1 MNKIETLGPS
11 GLVMQICDEDFG
23 MQPDNFSIKPV
34 HLANGLARALTGET
48 NDTTALA
55 QTLRR
60 WVRDQRAGVDRESHP
75 TEQILERYPAAF
87 RDGTETEH
95 ERVNTLRALARD
107 VLGADDAVFQQADKS
122 SYTLANRRF
131 VSPDP
136 SDNRSGLFVAE
147 LLRAGGGGDAEALL
161 LEHLDDDTDPYSTIA
176 GPLLKLASSN
186 EVSAHS
192 TLENAALAGL
202 LAIGGTNGRLQS
214 PILSSLR
221 ESFDRL
227 ARFERREGSKLNS
240 LRRMVLFGCFV
251 VHVHMTS
258 RWSEVEVGAP
268 RPPILLDMFDGSR
281 LPLRDASRA
290 TLRAAG
296 EVLERLL
303 ILRLRERLGQLSEE
317 SVSRLLDNAQA
328 LKKEQQS
335 LQEAYETQ
343 RSDPQVTPGE
353 ALVQAYLNVAFAG
366 KQPLNFLTE
375 LGRRAGYLT
384 PWANQGRGGRTKK
397 RYGASAEFLETLV
410 AATVEPDELLD
421 FGEFLDRLRDSFGV
435 LAGRAQDDDAVHTC
449 DLDGQLWTTT
459 TSIAEE
465 DLRMNVEALRVA
477 VLDTG
482 YGREYADGQTVIA
495 STPESESVR

>member
-1 MNKIETLGPS
+1 MNHLGTLGPTA
-11 GLVMQICDEDFG
+11 LVMQICDEDLG
-23 MQPDNFSIKPV
+23 LQPDNFSIKPV
-34 HLANGLARALTGET
+34 HLANGLARALIGET

-60 WVRDQRAGVDRESHP
+60 WVRDQRAGVDRESNP
-75 TEQILERYPAAF
+75 TAQILERYPTAF

-122 SYTLANRRF
+122 SYTLANGRF

-147 LLRAGGGGDAEALL
+147 LLGAGGGGDAQEL
-161 LEHLDDDTDPYSTIA
+161 LEEFLADDTDPYSTIA
-176 GPLLKLASSN
+176 APLLNLATTRPVAARTGHDA
-186 EVSAHS
+186 E
-192 TLENAALAGL
+192 ALAELVVLGSD
-202 LAIGGTNGRLQS
+202 GRLQS
-214 PILSSLR
+214 PVLLSLR

-251 VHVHMTS
+251 VHVHLIS
-258 RWSEVEVGAP
+258 RWSEVETGAP
-268 RPPILLDMFDGSR
+268 RPPILLDMFDGAR

-290 TLRAAG
+290 TLRGAG
-296 EVLERLL
+296 EALERLL
-303 ILRLRERLGQLSEE
+303 ILRLRERLGGLSEE
-317 SVSRLLDNAQA
+317 AVGRLLADEGA
-328 LKKEQQS
+328 LRKEQES
-335 LQEAYETQ
+335 LREAYETQ
-343 RSDPQVTPGE
+343 KSDPEVTAGE
-353 ALVQAYLNVAFAG
+353 AVAQAYLNVAFAG

-410 AATVEPDELLD
+410 AATVEPDDLLD
-421 FGEFLDRLRDSFGV
+421 FGEFLDRLRDSFGI
-435 LAGRAQDDDAVHTC
+435 LAGRAQDDEAVHTC
-449 DLDGQLWTTT
+449 NLAGSQWTST

-465 DLRMNVEALRVA
+465 DLRMNVEALRLA

-482 YGREYADGQTVIA
+482 YGREYADGQTVVA

>member
-1 MNKIETLGPS
+1 MSHLETLGPS
-11 GLVMQICDEDFG
+11 ALVMRICDEDFG
-23 MQPDNFSIKPV
+23 LQPDNFSIKPV

-60 WVRDQRAGVDRESHP
+60 WVRDQRAGVDRETNP
-75 TEQILERYPAAF
+75 TAQILKRYPAAF

-95 ERVNTLRALARD
+95 DRVNTLRALARD

-122 SYTLANRRF
+122 SYTLTNRRF
-131 VSPDP
+131 VSSDP
-136 SDNRSGLFVAE
+136 SDNRSGLFVAD
-147 LLRAGGGGDAEALL
+147 LLRAGDSGDAEVLL
-161 LEHLDDDTDPYSTIA
+161 LELLGNDSDPYSTIA
-176 GPLLKLASSN
+176 APLLSLASAR
-186 EVSAHS
+186 EVPARSDREAE
-192 TLENAALAGL
+192 TLANL
-202 LAIGGTNGRLQS
+202 LALGADGRLQS
-214 PILSSLR
+214 PILASLR

-240 LRRMVLFGCFV
+240 LRRLILFGCFV

-258 RWSEVEVGAP
+258 RWSEVEAGAP
-268 RPPILLDMFDGSR
+268 RPPILLDMFDGAR

-296 EVLERLL
+296 EALERLL
-303 ILRLRERLGQLSEE
+303 IFRLRERLGQLSDGA
-317 SVSRLLDNAQA
+317 VSRLLDDEQA
-328 LKKEQQS
+328 LKKEQNPIR
-335 LQEAYETQ
+335 EAYDTQ
-343 RSDPQVTPGE
+343 RSDPQVAPGE
-353 ALVQAYLNVAFAG
+353 ALAQSYLNVAFAG

-421 FGEFLDRLRDSFGV
+421 FGEFLDRLRDSFGI
-435 LAGRAQDDDAVHTC
+435 LSGRAQDDDAVRTC
-449 DLDGQLWTTT
+449 DLGGQQWTTT

-465 DLRMNVEALRVA
+465 DLRLNVEALRVA
-477 VLDTG
+477 VIDTG